1 MDDQSGVV
9 NEFESQSS
17 TMKKCNKIKYDKL
30 GAMLA
35 LASCKS
41 KKAKSYRLEKRYYY
55 CKFCKAYHLTKQ
67 NVKKS

>member
-1 MDDQSGVV
+1 MDDQLGVV
-9 NEFESQSS
+9 KEFESQSS
-17 TMKKCNKIKYDKL
+17 TMKCNKIKYDKL

-35 LASCKS
+35 LVSCKS

>member
-9 NEFESQSS
+9 KEFESQSS
-17 TMKKCNKIKYDKL
+17 TMKCNKIKYDKL

-41 KKAKSYRLEKRYYY
+41 KKS
-55 CKFCKAYHLTKQ
+55 
-67 NVKKS
+67 KKLSIRKTILLL

>member
-9 NEFESQSS
+9 KEFESQSS
-17 TMKKCNKIKYDKL
+17 TMKCNKIKYDKL

-55 CKFCKAYHLTKQ
+55 KFCKAYHLTKQ